1 MPVPTEISAPFWDGL
16 KSGRLT
22 IQRCNS
28 CGHWIFYPR
37 RHCNKCWSHDLAWH
51 EVSGAGSLYTYTLT
65 RIPTLPD
72 FADEMPQAMA
82 VVELDRPEFPVR
94 GFATLEDARLWG
106 RDFVRWYNFE
116 HRHSGIRYVTP
127 AQRHALEDRAIL
139 AARHQ
144 TYLQA
149 RERHPARWSR
159 GTRDWTP
166 VGAVTLNPERDA
178 LVRDYVHA
186 EDIGPWLH
194 ESGDN
199 YLDLFRYL
207 AMRR

>member
-1 MPVPTEISAPFWDGL
+1 VLSAI
-16 KSGRLT
+16 R
-22 IQRCNS
+22 
-28 CGHWIFYPR
+28 
-37 RHCNKCWSHDLAWH
+37 
-51 EVSGAGSLYTYTLT
+51 E
-65 RIPTLPD
+65 
-72 FADEMPQAMA
+72 
-82 VVELDRPEFPVR
+82 
-94 GFATLEDARLWG
+94 

-127 AQRHALEDRAIL
+127 AQRHALEDRTIL

-186 EDIGPWLH
+186 EDIGPLV
-194 ESGDN
+194 
-199 YLDLFRYL
+199 
-207 AMRR
+207 A